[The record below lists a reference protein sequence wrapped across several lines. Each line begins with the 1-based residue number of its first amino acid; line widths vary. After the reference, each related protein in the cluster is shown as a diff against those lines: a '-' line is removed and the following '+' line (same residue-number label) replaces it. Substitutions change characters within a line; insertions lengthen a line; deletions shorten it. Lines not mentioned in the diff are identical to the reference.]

1 MRTQRIFSPL
11 SKEILNWIQEKM
23 KFIRNLSNP
32 EQKRGQESCKVL
44 ELNMELF
51 LEKNFSVNEVRNNFS
66 SFYVFHSLTF

>member
-1 MRTQRIFSPL
+1 
-11 SKEILNWIQEKM
+11 M

-66 SFYVFHSLTF
+66 SFYVFHSLIF